1 MAQGFVTPGERLGI
15 EEEFATGEN
24 TYVENGILYSAV
36 TGIMQAKDGALSV
49 RPVGREIKKIGK
61 EMLVLGSVVGDMKS
75 VIFVKIDNINTD
87 NKEYIAS
94 KDGKIVV
101 RRPMEGG
108 GRFHHGRDSRGP
120 SMHGPAH
127 EESRP
132 ERPCG
137 IGDIIIANVQYNDK
151 DSYALSLNSRET
163 GVVYSHC
170 SVCGGEMLPDSG
182 SVLECK
188 LCKHREMRKVSPLY
202 NKPEEIKK
210 LFE

>member
-1 MAQGFVTPGERLGI
+1 MTQFVMPGEKLGI

-36 TGIMQAKDGALSV
+36 TGIKTAKDGALSV
-49 RPVGREIKKIGK
+49 RPVGREVKTIGK
-61 EMLVLGSVVGDMKS
+61 DMMVLGSVVGDMKS

-87 NKEYIAS
+87 NKEYIAT
-94 KDGKIVV
+94 KDGKILI
-101 RRPMEGG
+101 RRPMERGGHFDRRGG
-108 GRFHHGRDSRGP
+108 G
-120 SMHGPAH
+120 H
-127 EESRP
+127 EMRHEPKP

-151 DSYALSLNSRET
+151 DSYALSLNSSES

-170 SVCGGEMLPDSG
+170 SVCGGEMMPDSG
-182 SVLECK
+182 MRVLECK
-188 LCKHREMRKVSPLY
+188 VCKHREARKISALY
-202 NKPEEIKK
+202 NKPEEIKR

>member
-1 MAQGFVTPGERLGI
+1 MPGEKIGI

-36 TGIMQAKDGALSV
+36 IGVKTAKDGTLSV
-49 RPVGREIKKIGK
+49 RAVGREVKTIGK
-61 EMLVLGSVVGDMKS
+61 DMMVLGSVVGDMKS

-87 NKEYIAS
+87 NREYIAT
-94 KDGKIVV
+94 KDGKILV

-108 GRFHHGRDSRGP
+108 GRFRGRDGGHDMR
-120 SMHGPAH
+120 H
-127 EESRP
+127 EHEQKP

-151 DSYALSLNSRET
+151 DSYALSLNSSES

-170 SVCGGEMLPDSG
+170 NLCGGEMEPDRSG
-182 SVLECK
+182 RVLECK
-188 LCKHREMRKVSPLY
+188 LCKHREFRKISTLY